1 MRPSF
6 EKACDRF
13 HIQLGSEFTFGE
25 TIVRSLY
32 SDNEFVGYG
41 DSRGNLASNDYISV
55 IDLMSINR
63 KLMNDATI
71 LGNNKEGK
79 LQKRAWLATTYMAV
93 GRGGE
98 STFVDTA
105 DWTWHPRYEILDTQW
120 TELKTMEKYAMPV
133 VPDKKHFLPD
143 FFHSVGSFWSVDDGL
158 YRDENDPDQ
167 AAIAFY
173 LFPDLHGFTDNGVT
187 KKITSVI
194 RENLPN
200 GCPTDILN
208 SYSAKSL
215 HKGSITELM
224 TYPSLNGTDVCGR
237 SGHATGTNLDAY
249 DDKSFI
255 VRGIRGVKALAH
267 YSNVDANIKVPRF
280 ECLGAHVTGT
290 VDALLKELFLVSVPV
305 FLPGRSLHVVLRTCG
320 AS

>member
-25 TIVRSLY
+25 TMVRSLY

-41 DSRGNLASNDYISV
+41 DARGDLAINDYMSI

-98 STFVDTA
+98 SKFVDTA
-105 DWTWHPRYEILDTQW
+105 DWTWHPRYEIFDTQW

-143 FFHSVGSFWSVDDGL
+143 FFHSVGSFWSVEDGL

-167 AAIAFY
+167 AAIASY
-173 LFPDLHGFTDNGVT
+173 LFPDLHSFTDNGVT
-187 KKITSVI
+187 KKITSAI
-194 RENLPN
+194 R
-200 GCPTDILN
+200 
-208 SYSAKSL
+208 
-215 HKGSITELM
+215 
-224 TYPSLNGTDVCGR
+224 
-237 SGHATGTNLDAY
+237 
-249 DDKSFI
+249 
-255 VRGIRGVKALAH
+255 
-267 YSNVDANIKVPRF
+267 
-280 ECLGAHVTGT
+280 
-290 VDALLKELFLVSVPV
+290 
-305 FLPGRSLHVVLRTCG
+305 
-320 AS
+320 